1 MRYYT
6 IPPPPPLAQ
15 YVRFFWVFE
24 CDSLPEEQ
32 YVYRSMADGCA
43 ELIFHYKGVFDEL
56 QGPAAVS
63 SPRAHLHAQTRR
75 YRRFVTDEPFGI
87 FGVYLYPY
95 VLPYLLDLPARV
107 LSDDMPGLEDLL
119 GPEGPLLEEQVLSA
133 ADHTRRVACISS
145 FLMKRLA
152 AKRQSLDPVA
162 GLIRGLISSEWT
174 APVPELARKCFLS
187 VRQFER
193 NFKTYAGF
201 SPKLYARI
209 LRFQQVLRR
218 YGHEQASLTMLS
230 QQCGYYDQ
238 SHFIHDFQEFS
249 GYNPRIYFKGEAEG
263 TEYRDA

>member
-6 IPPPPPLAQ
+6 LPPPPPLAH

-32 YVYRSMADGCA
+32 YIYRSMADGCA

-56 QGPAAVS
+56 EGSAAVS
-63 SPRAHLHAQTRR
+63 SARAHLHAQTRR
-75 YRRFVTDEPFGI
+75 HRRFVTNQPFGI

-95 VLPYLLDLPARV
+95 ALPYLLDLPAGV
-107 LSDDMPGLEDLL
+107 LSDYMPGLDDLL

-133 ADHTRRVACISS
+133 TDHTQRVACVSA
-145 FLMKRLA
+145 FLLKRLA
-152 AKRQSLDPVA
+152 AKRQSPDPVA
-162 GLIRGLISSEWT
+162 GLIRGLICNERT
-174 APVPELARKCFLS
+174 VPVTELARECFLS

-218 YGHEQASLTMLS
+218 YGHEQESLTALS
-230 QQCGYYDQ
+230 HQYGYYDQ
-238 SHFIHDFQEFS
+238 SHFIRDFQEFS
-249 GYNPRIYFKGEAEG
+249 GYNPRTYFRGAAEG